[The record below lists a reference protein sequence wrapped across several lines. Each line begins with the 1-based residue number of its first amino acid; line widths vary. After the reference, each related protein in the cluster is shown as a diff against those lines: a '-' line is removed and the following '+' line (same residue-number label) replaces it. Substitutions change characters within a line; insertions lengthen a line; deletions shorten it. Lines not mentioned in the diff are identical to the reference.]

1 MIAKPITKTQFLS
14 YLDCPE
20 ETWYALNEPG
30 QSPPPDPLTLLA
42 FEDGQQVDQLAKQYL
57 NNPGVVERHFGQ
69 AGRVSLQET
78 FMVEGKYKVIS
89 DVVFYPA
96 DGGPVTLVE
105 VKGTT
110 AKYDKHGELKPEGQH
125 ITDLAFQQ
133 FVLEAKGIKVAR
145 TGLLL
150 LSKDYRFASVRGLDL
165 EALFVYGE
173 VTPHTTEL
181 HADIGQLAPQALA
194 FLQGPEPPAWNYS
207 VCANKGACTWMH
219 RTVELP
225 AYSIF
230 DISGARVKHLQG
242 LLDQRILDIQGVPK
256 DADLFKNMKRQVEVA
271 QQGIRSCDQP
281 AIDAELAKLPYPHFF
296 LDYET
301 VSVAVP
307 DVEGMWPYQRLA
319 FQYSLHIQHESRGP
333 LQHRECLL
341 EDRSQGM
348 LPLLK
353 QLRQDIP
360 HDAGGTVIV
369 WNKGFEKSVN
379 SDMAETYPQFKS
391 YLDGLN
397 NRVWD
402 LMDIYK
408 GSLVEDPKFYGS
420 ASIKKVL
427 PVLVPEFS
435 YSDLAIGEGG
445 TASYMWHQLSRGG
458 IDATEVAM
466 RRKELLEYCEQD
478 TMAMVV
484 LMDWARRDT
493 SATHPVK

>member
-14 YLDCPE
+14 YVDCPE
-20 ETWYALNEPG
+20 ETWYARNEPSLT
-30 QSPPPDPLTLLA
+30 QTPSPLLQLA
-42 FEDGQQVDQLAKQYL
+42 FEDGRQVDQLAMEYL
-57 NNPGVVERHFGQ
+57 NIPGVVERLFGQ
-69 AGRVSLQET
+69 AGRVSLQES
-78 FMVEGKYKVIS
+78 FVVEGKYKVIS

-110 AKYDKHGELKPEGQH
+110 AKYNKQDELKPEGQH

-150 LSKDYRFASVRGLDL
+150 LSKEYRFSPTRGLDL
-165 EALFVYGE
+165 EELFVYGE
-173 VTPHTTEL
+173 VTPHTDEL
-181 HADIGQLAPQALA
+181 HADIFQLAPEALA
-194 FLQGPEPPAWNYS
+194 FLQGPEPSAWNYTA
-207 VCANKGACTWMH
+207 CANKGACAWMH

-225 AYSIF
+225 NYSIF
-230 DISGARVKHLQG
+230 NLSRANRKLLQG
-242 LLDQRILDIQGVPK
+242 LLDNRILDVRDIPESFMLSK
-256 DADLFKNMKRQVEVA
+256 TMKRQVTVA

-281 AIDAELAKLPYPHFF
+281 AIDAELAKHPYPHFF

-307 DVEGMWPYQRLA
+307 DVQGMWPYQRLA
-319 FQYSLHIQHESRGP
+319 FQYSLHIQHEPGGP

-348 LPLLK
+348 LPLLE
-353 QLRQDIP
+353 QLQQDIP

-369 WNKGFEKSVN
+369 WSKGFEKSVN
-379 SDMAETYPQFKS
+379 SDMAETYPQFS
-391 YLDGLN
+391 AYLYGLN
-397 NRVWD
+397 DRVWD
-402 LMDIYK
+402 LMEIYK
-408 GSLVEDPKFYGS
+408 GDLVEDPKFYGS

-427 PVLVPEFS
+427 PALVPEFS
-435 YSDLAIGEGG
+435 YSDLAIGEGE
-445 TASYMWHQLSRGG
+445 TASYTWHLLSTGQIPTG
-458 IDATEVAM
+458 KVAQV
-466 RRKELLEYCEQD
+466 RKELLEYCEQD

-493 SATHPVK
+493 SATHSVK